1 MKKPLNNTAQLYYA
15 YKNRKLIIPML
26 KDTLSGNFRLSV
38 FSLFVLVLTLLYT
51 LFPLDILP
59 DFIPFIGWVDD
70 GILMYLLFLQLKKET
85 KRYSL
90 FKIKKEEQLTLIK
103 S

>member
-1 MKKPLNNTAQLYYA
+1 MKKPFNNSAHLYYA
-15 YKNRKLIIPML
+15 YKNRKLIVPML
-26 KDTLSGNFRLSV
+26 KDALRGNFRLSV
-38 FSLFVLVLTLLYT
+38 FSLFVIVLTLIYT
-51 LFPLDILP
+51 LIPFDLLP

-90 FKIKKEEQLTLIK
+90 FKMKKEEHIPLIK
-103 S
+103 L